1 MVLLAIEFSLL
12 FPPFLLADL
21 LLGLPAGMELAM
33 QRFENAVEAALTI
46 RPDQPVYCFRPEVLK
61 ADARSFMEMF
71 PGQTAYAVK
80 TNGEPIVLKT
90 LAEAGVS
97 AFDVASPAEF
107 AAVRDVAPNA
117 EMLYMHP
124 VKAQSDIRLALEE
137 YGIRVIAV
145 DHEDEI
151 AKITRIV
158 RALDID
164 PGAVT
169 VFVRLQTKGHATYEL
184 SKKFGAAPGHAVEL
198 VQRLDRIGYR
208 VGLCFHVGSQIEDPD
223 TYERALA
230 SADWVRNRA
239 AVELAGLDVGGGF
252 PAEYGHDPNRAAA
265 PMPSLAEIMSRLRG
279 DLKEWAFEDLPLVAE
294 PGRVI
299 VARAFSLIV
308 RVLLRKG
315 RRIYIND
322 GIWASLSDSWTGK
335 ITLPARFI
343 PDPARKSRNG
353 DPEKIAPFR
362 VCGATCDSV
371 DILSRP
377 FWLPETVDTG
387 DWIEIGHIGAYSMSL
402 RTRFNGFYPD
412 MFVEVATP
420 FHEGKKP
427 DSFASLETMAS

>member
-1 MVLLAIEFSLL
+1 
-12 FPPFLLADL
+12 
-21 LLGLPAGMELAM
+21 M
-33 QRFENAVEAALTI
+33 QRFENAREAALAL
-46 RPDQPVYCFRPEVLK
+46 RPDESIYCFRPEVLK
-61 ADARSFMEMF
+61 ADARQFMSMF
-71 PGQTAYAVK
+71 PGKTAYAVK
-80 TNGEPIVLKT
+80 TNGEPMVLKA
-90 LAEAGVS
+90 LVEAGVT
-97 AFDVASPAEF
+97 AFDVASPGEF
-107 AAVRDVAPNA
+107 AAVRAVAPDA

-124 VKAQSDIRLALEE
+124 VKAQSDIKLALEK

-151 AKITRIV
+151 TKVTRVV

-164 PGAVT
+164 PGSMT
-169 VFVRLQTKGHATYEL
+169 VFVRVQTKGAAAYEL
-184 SKKFGAAPGHAVEL
+184 SKKFGAGPAHAVEL
-198 VQRLDRIGYR
+198 CQRLKKIGYK

-230 SADWVRNRA
+230 SVDWVRNRIGF
-239 AVELAGLDVGGGF
+239 ELSELDVGGGF
-252 PAEYGHDPNRAAA
+252 PAEYGLDPNSKK
-265 PMPSLAEIMSRLRG
+265 PEMPSIGQIMSRLRG
-279 DLKEWAFEDLPLVAE
+279 DIAEYQFADMPLVAE

-315 RRIYIND
+315 KRLYIND
-322 GIWASLSDSWTGK
+322 GIWASLSDSWVGK

-343 PDPARKSRNG
+343 PDPAIRSRNG
-353 DPEKIAPFR
+353 SEKNIVPFK

-387 DWIEIGHIGAYSMSL
+387 DWIEIGHIGAYSLSL

-412 MFVEVATP
+412 TFIEVTTP
-420 FHEGKKP
+420 FDEGDAP
-427 DSFASLETMAS
+427 QGFASLETMAN

>member
-1 MVLLAIEFSLL
+1 
-12 FPPFLLADL
+12 
-21 LLGLPAGMELAM
+21 M
-33 QRFENAVEAALTI
+33 QRFENAREAALAL
-46 RPDQPVYCFRPEVLK
+46 RPDDPVYCFRPEVLK
-61 ADARSFMEMF
+61 QDCREFMSMF
-71 PGQTAYAVK
+71 PGKTAYAVK
-80 TNGEPIVLKT
+80 TNGEKMVLKA
-90 LAEAGVS
+90 LAEAGVT
-97 AFDVASPAEF
+97 AFDVASPQEIAD
-107 AAVRDVAPNA
+107 VRAIAPQA

-124 VKAQSDIRLALEE
+124 VKAQSHIRLALED
-137 YGIRVIAV
+137 YRIRVIAI

-151 AKITRIV
+151 VKLTRV
-158 RALDID
+158 VKALDID
-164 PGAVT
+164 PASIT
-169 VFVRLQTKGHATYEL
+169 VFVRIQTKGSAAYEL
-184 SKKFGAAPGHAVEL
+184 SKKFGAGPATAVEL
-198 VQRLDRIGYR
+198 ADRLARGGFK

-239 AVELAGLDVGGGF
+239 EAEIVALDVGGGF
-252 PAEYGHDPNRAAA
+252 PAEYGHDPNRKK
-265 PMPSLAEIMSRLRG
+265 PEMPSLGQIMSRLRG
-279 DLKEWAFEDLPLVAE
+279 DIAEWGFGETPLVAE

-315 RRIYIND
+315 RRLYIND

-343 PDPARKSRNG
+343 PDPAIRNRNG
-353 DPEKIAPFR
+353 NKEKIVPFR

-387 DWIEIGHIGAYSMSL
+387 DWIEIGHIGAYSLSL

-412 MFVEVATP
+412 TFVEIATP
-420 FHEGKKP
+420 FDAGAAPEG
-427 DSFASLETMAS
+427 FASLETMGS

>member
-1 MVLLAIEFSLL
+1 M
-12 FPPFLLADL
+12 
-21 LLGLPAGMELAM
+21 AM
-33 QRFENAVEAALTI
+33 QRFENAIEAALAM

-61 ADARSFMEMF
+61 ADARAFMEMF
-71 PGQTAYAVK
+71 PGRTAYAVK
-80 TNGEPIVLKT
+80 TNGEPIVLET
-90 LAEAGVS
+90 LAKAGVTM
-97 AFDVASPAEF
+97 FDVASPAEF
-107 AAVRDVAPNA
+107 AAVRSVAPMA
-117 EMLYMHP
+117 EMIYMHP

-164 PGAVT
+164 PGTVT
-169 VFVRLQTKGHATYEL
+169 VFVRLQTKGHAAYEL
-184 SKKFGAAPGHAVEL
+184 SRKFGAAPGHAVEL
-198 VQRLDRIGYR
+198 LRRLDRIGYR
-208 VGLCFHVGSQIEDPD
+208 SAICFHVGSQIQDPD
-223 TYERALA
+223 IYERALA
-230 SADWVRNRA
+230 SADWARNRA
-239 AVELAGLDVGGGF
+239 GVELAGLDVGGGF
-252 PAEYGHDPNRAAA
+252 PAEYGRDPNRKTTR
-265 PMPSLAEIMSRLRG
+265 MPSLGEIMARLRG
-279 DLKEWAFEDLPLVAE
+279 DLKEWAFDDIPLVAE

-343 PDPARKSRNG
+343 PDPARKNRNG
-353 DPEKIAPFR
+353 DPQTVAPFR

-387 DWIEIGHIGAYSMSL
+387 DWIEIGHIGAYSMAL
-402 RTRFNGFYPD
+402 RTRFNGFFPD
-412 MFVEVATP
+412 TFVEVTTP
-420 FHEGKKP
+420 FDEGEKP
-427 DSFASLETMAS
+427 DSFASLETMAN

>member
-1 MVLLAIEFSLL
+1 
-12 FPPFLLADL
+12 
-21 LLGLPAGMELAM
+21 M
-33 QRFENAVEAALTI
+33 QRFGNARAAALAL
-46 RPDQPVYCFRPEVLK
+46 RPDDPIYCFRPQVLK
-61 ADARSFMEMF
+61 ADARRFMEMF
-71 PGQTAYAVK
+71 PGKTAYAVK
-80 TNGEPIVLKT
+80 TNGEPIVLKA

-97 AFDVASPAEF
+97 AFDVASPGEF
-107 AAVRDVAPNA
+107 QAVRAVSPSA

-124 VKAQSDIRLALEE
+124 IKAQSHIRLALET
-137 YGIRVIAV
+137 YGIRVVAV

-151 AKITRIV
+151 VKLTRVV

-164 PGAVT
+164 PGSLT
-169 VFVRLQTKGHATYEL
+169 VFVRVQTKGHAAYEL
-184 SKKFGAAPGHAVEL
+184 SKKFGAGPANAVEL
-198 VQRLDRIGYR
+198 AERLNRGGYK

-230 SADWVRNRA
+230 SADWVRNRLSFD
-239 AVELAGLDVGGGF
+239 LAGLDVGGGF
-252 PAEYGHDPNRAAA
+252 PAEYGHDPNRKQVE
-265 PMPSLAEIMSRLRG
+265 MPSLGQIMSRLSG
-279 DLKEWAFEDLPLVAE
+279 DLREYGFADMPLVAE

-299 VARAFSLIV
+299 VARCLSLIV

-315 RRIYIND
+315 RRLYIND

-343 PDPARKSRNG
+343 PDPAIRSRNG
-353 DPEKIAPFR
+353 REASIVPFK

-387 DWIEIGHIGAYSMSL
+387 DWIEIGHIGAYSLSL

-412 MFVEVATP
+412 TFVEVATP
-420 FHEGKKP
+420 FDEGAAP
-427 DSFASLETMAS
+427 EGFASLETMAD